1 MIWSQSIDVVYY
13 LVFLCVNLCTLRNL
27 SRSHVFLQ
35 LWDFHEYYISC
46 VSAYANDLWKNPFV
60 SSLINEAHCICML
73 IYLEIRQTL
82 SPGILLHAS
91 SVCYCCEGQICSA
104 FCVSC
109 YSVSI
114 RSLVSTSTVY
124 SRPLHQITLTQHR
137 ALTKLFFLHQSRS
150 FPIHLSLHL
159 SSFPFT
165 IPLSLSWFIVL
176 TMRWGFECAGRGR
189 VGSTLNPG
197 TYGKAWV
204 WGRDAGMML

>member
-114 RSLVSTSTVY
+114 RRYGLSIHIHSVFQTITSNYTHAAQ
-124 SRPLHQITLTQHR
+124 SSHK
-137 ALTKLFFLHQSRS
+137 AL
-150 FPIHLSLHL
+150 LS
-159 SSFPFT
+159 P
-165 IPLSLSWFIVL
+165 PV
-176 TMRWGFECAGRGR
+176 
-189 VGSTLNPG
+189 
-197 TYGKAWV
+197 
-204 WGRDAGMML
+204 